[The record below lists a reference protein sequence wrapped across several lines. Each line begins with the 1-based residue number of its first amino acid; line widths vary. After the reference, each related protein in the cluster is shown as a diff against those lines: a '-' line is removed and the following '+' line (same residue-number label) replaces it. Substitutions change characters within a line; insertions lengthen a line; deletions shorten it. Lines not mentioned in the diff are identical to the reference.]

1 VLYGDGAVV
10 WCGEV
15 WGKREGGSHLRR
27 NSLAPTTT
35 AAMALA
41 GPSNLRLGLR
51 LLTTRTAAPPAAR
64 TGKRTGSK
72 EHRTAGPTRRAALAR
87 EHAAATTRFPIN
99 QPESAQP
106 YAARRLL
113 THEKKRP
120 TPTLAPIKA
129 SVVYENEH
137 FLVLNKP
144 SGVAIQGQ
152 HGSTARRMWDAL
164 LDGQSRSSFP
174 SPSLFVDLKSFLL
187 PQMSRVD
194 SNPQR
199 CSLSIDWIR
208 WVVCELECERTNL
221 PHLRTVNNRLSR
233 SRQERSLGLE
243 THPAIQ
249 ASRDSAELY
258 RHCTWRDAGG
268 FQRRDYDEVEDG

>member
-1 VLYGDGAVV
+1 MVG
-10 WCGEV
+10 CG
-15 WGKREGGSHLRR
+15 GGSRGRPSSNDLFRLDH
-27 NSLAPTTT
+27 AT

-41 GPSNLRLGLR
+41 GPSTLRLGIR
-51 LLTTRTAAPPAAR
+51 LLTTRAAAAPSAP
-64 TGKRTGSK
+64 TKKRTGSK
-72 EHRTAGPTRRAALAR
+72 EHRTAGPTRRAHLAR

-164 LDGQSRSSFP
+164 LDGQSSSLFP
-174 SPSLFVDLKSFLL
+174 SPFLFVDLWPPCFL
-187 PQMSRVD
+187 QTSRVD
-194 SNPQR
+194 RNRQR
-199 CSLSIDWIR
+199 SFLCIDWTR
-208 WVVCELECERTNL
+208 
-221 PHLRTVNNRLSR
+221 
-233 SRQERSLGLE
+233 
-243 THPAIQ
+243 
-249 ASRDSAELY
+249 
-258 RHCTWRDAGG
+258 
-268 FQRRDYDEVEDG
+268 